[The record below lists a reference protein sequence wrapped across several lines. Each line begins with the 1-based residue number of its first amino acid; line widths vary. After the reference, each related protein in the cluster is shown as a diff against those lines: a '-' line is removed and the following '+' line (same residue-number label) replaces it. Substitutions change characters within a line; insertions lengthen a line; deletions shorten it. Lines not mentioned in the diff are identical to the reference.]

1 MRFEWDED
9 KNRRNRTKH
18 KVSFEIAQL
27 IFGDP
32 YALSQIDRVVHGEE
46 RWQTLGCVGDIVVL
60 RWRTGIERAARTR
73 SFGSSRHAKP
83 LATNGG
89 SMKKL
94 SRQQADE
101 IAALKGTKNDELDTS
116 DLPEV
121 RDWNRAVVGKFYR
134 PIKKSVTIRVDT
146 DVLAWLKSQGAGY
159 QTRINALLRRAMETD
174 EAR

>member
-1 MRFEWDED
+1 
-9 KNRRNRTKH
+9 
-18 KVSFEIAQL
+18 
-27 IFGDP
+27 
-32 YALSQIDRVVHGEE
+32 
-46 RWQTLGCVGDIVVL
+46 
-60 RWRTGIERAARTR
+60 
-73 SFGSSRHAKP
+73 
-83 LATNGG
+83 
-89 SMKKL
+89 MKKL